1 MTHPY
6 SPNLKGQI
14 QDFIRHA
21 AGALERRLRTAA
33 ELEAEIALGEALHR
47 TGMLPVTYELW
58 GRLAAARNGVTQ
70 VEGLLYA
77 LSILR
82 DDAEL
87 VHERRRFDKMFEAAD
102 VDWPG
107 FVVLPWVVAAV
118 CGWPTISPINVGLL
132 GERVGTACTGWGW
145 HRTDNPDAFALVRD
159 DGEEAYWATWVED
172 GDTLAWHVDR
182 NDVAVWFQPVNPPAP
197 IIHPKKEV

>member
-6 SPNLKGQI
+6 GPALKGQI
-14 QDFIRHA
+14 QDFIRHV
-21 AGALERRLRTAA
+21 AGAHDRRLRTVA
-33 ELEAEIALGEALHR
+33 ELEAEIALGEALAR
-47 TGMLPVTYELW
+47 TGMVPPRYELW
-58 GRLAAARNGVTQ
+58 GRLAEARAGVARA
-70 VEGLLYA
+70 EGLLYA
-77 LSILR
+77 LSGMR
-82 DDAEL
+82 NDAEL
-87 VHERRRFDKMFEAAD
+87 VLERRHFDELFTAAEI
-102 VDWPG
+102 DWPG
-107 FVVLPWVVAAV
+107 FKVLPWVVAAV
-118 CGWPTISPINVGLL
+118 CGWPAISPVNVGLL
-132 GERVGTACTGWGW
+132 GERVGTACTGWSW